1 MEIVEFFSLE
11 KMKRKQP
18 ETTGEFFAPL
28 AGMTYEEQLEIKDKT
43 TRNFQV
49 EVTKEL
55 KKRCLARKYPVPVF
69 SPKIEK
75 IVSLPQSL
83 EISHRNKCE
92 FTFGP
97 DGGLGFVKRSGTNF
111 HVEAITA
118 ENPLVPPEMLKIVNS
133 LKSTLLPLFT
143 CYSRGDHSSGLLR
156 TATVRLG
163 AGACLMIQV
172 KQWPGGEE
180 EVARLRSVL
189 LEIVKND
196 DLNIVSL
203 WLQLNPGLSDA
214 CNVKPEFLWGA
225 EEGVTLSVC
234 DLKFQV
240 NPLSFFQTNTRA
252 CEMLYSLV
260 ADWASETSGELL
272 LDLCC
277 GVGTIGQVLAKKCS
291 ERVRVV
297 GVELIEEAV
306 VDARRNAQRN
316 FGADAERLRFE
327 SGRVEDVLPS
337 LLKEEL
343 DKNSNC
349 SVVAI
354 VDPPRSGL
362 HSAVLRAL
370 RDNPEIKTVIYVSC
384 NPETLARDT
393 ELLIEPL
400 TDCPEEEGLA
410 VSKPFRAER
419 VVAVDMFPNTAHCEM
434 VLRLVR

>member
-1 MEIVEFFSLE
+1 
-11 KMKRKQP
+11 MKRKQP
-18 ETTGEFFAPL
+18 EVKGEFFAPL
-28 AGMTYEEQLEIKDKT
+28 AGMSYEEQLEIKDKT

-49 EVTKEL
+49 EVAKEL
-55 KKRCLARKYPVPVF
+55 KQRCLARKYPIPSF

-75 IVSLPQSL
+75 IVSLPQNL

-92 FTFGP
+92 FTFGA

-111 HVEAITA
+111 HVEAITPD
-118 ENPLVPPEMLKIVNS
+118 NPLVPPKMLKIVDT
-133 LKSTLLPLFT
+133 LKSALLPKFP
-143 CYSRGDHSSGLLR
+143 CYSRGDHSAGLLR

-163 AGACLMIQV
+163 EGVCLMIQA
-172 KQWPGGEE
+172 KQWPGAED
-180 EVARLRSVL
+180 EVERLKADL
-189 LEIVKND
+189 LEIVRD
-196 DLNIVSL
+196 DELGIVSL

-214 CNVKPEFLWGA
+214 CNVKPELLWGSS
-225 EEGVTLSVC
+225 EGVTLSVC

-240 NPLSFFQTNTRA
+240 HPVSFFQTNTKA

-260 ADWASETSGELL
+260 AEWASETTSGQLLL

-277 GVGTIGQVLAKKCS
+277 GVGTIGQVLAKKA
-291 ERVRVV
+291 RGDVKVV

-306 VDARRNAQRN
+306 VDARRNAERN
-316 FGADAERLRFE
+316 FGVEADRLRFE
-327 SGRVEDVLPS
+327 SGRVEDVLPN

-343 DKNSNC
+343 AKNKDRQ
-349 SVVAI
+349 VVAI
-354 VDPPRSGL
+354 VDPPRGGL

-370 RDNPEIKTVIYVSC
+370 RDNAEISTVIYVSC

-400 TDCPEEEGLA
+400 TDCPEEEGVA
-410 VSKPFRAER
+410 VSKPFKAER